1 MIKTQNDIAGCGPTD
16 LEAIIEEEMLNVIYD
31 NYGSDTFDGLTM
43 FEPSTDE
50 FYIHINTARGN
61 RPGSP
66 KGRFTLAHEL
76 GHYSLPHHRLALMRG
91 TMRPHGSINYLIDN
105 KSWKVEREADGY
117 ASSLLMPASAFNAYI
132 RGKKFDF
139 QLIEELSDVF
149 KVSLSAA
156 ALRFVDIGNHPI
168 MVVYAVD
175 KKIRWVR
182 SSEEFPFR
190 RLRHGNDKDGRIP
203 ENTVIGDYFYK
214 GDDSCCKSEETIFAK
229 DCFDTYR
236 EEDNMREFCEWCVPY
251 KNNALSV
258 LWEE

>member
-1 MIKTQNDIAGCGPTD
+1 MIRVQNELECCSPTD
-16 LEAIIEEEMLNVIYD
+16 LDAIVEDEILNVFYD
-31 NYGSDTFDGLTM
+31 DYGDNTFDGLTM

-61 RPGSP
+61 RHNST

-76 GHYSLPHHRLALMRG
+76 GHYLLPHHRLALMRG
-91 TMRPHGSINYLIDN
+91 TMRPHGSINYLID
-105 KSWKVEREADGY
+105 KRSWKLEREADGF
-117 ASSLLMPASAFNAYI
+117 ASSLLMPESAFSTYI
-132 RGKKFDF
+132 KGKKFDF
-139 QLIEELSDVF
+139 QLLKDIAGVF
-149 KVSLSAA
+149 NVSLSAA

-190 RLRHGNDKDGRIP
+190 RLRYGNDKDGRIP

-229 DCFDTYR
+229 DCFYTYR
-236 EEDNMREFCEWCVPY
+236 EEDNMREFYEWCVPF
-251 KNNALSV
+251 KNRAISV